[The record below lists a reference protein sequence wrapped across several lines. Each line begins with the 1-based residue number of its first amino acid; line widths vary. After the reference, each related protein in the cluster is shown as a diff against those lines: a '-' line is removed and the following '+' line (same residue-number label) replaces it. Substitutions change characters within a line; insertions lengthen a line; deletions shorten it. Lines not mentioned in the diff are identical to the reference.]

1 MGRLRCCG
9 RTVFRRASTSQVAR
23 AKGATARLMLRERDD
38 AGRSWV
44 LSFVAFF
51 RGDRKQAQAWRQS
64 RESAIED
71 SKHAWKLGQNEDDDQ
86 LQRGAQSLQ
95 VPAVLRFA

>member
-1 MGRLRCCG
+1 
-9 RTVFRRASTSQVAR
+9 
-23 AKGATARLMLRERDD
+23 MLRERDD

-71 SKHAWKLGQNEDDDQ
+71 SKHAWKLGQNEEDDQ
-86 LQRGAQSLQ
+86 LQRGVQSLQ